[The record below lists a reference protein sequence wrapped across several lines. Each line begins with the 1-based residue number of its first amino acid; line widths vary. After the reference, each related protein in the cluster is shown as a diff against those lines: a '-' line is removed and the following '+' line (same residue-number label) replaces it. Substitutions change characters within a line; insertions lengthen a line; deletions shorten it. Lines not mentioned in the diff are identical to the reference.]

1 MKTTNEYRVEHDLL
15 GKRELPVD
23 ALYGIQTLRGVENFS
38 ISVSDW
44 TSILCSLMV
53 LPIRNGRLLKPTISW
68 VCSPTSS
75 STP

>member
-38 ISVSDW
+38 IS
-44 TSILCSLMV
+44 
-53 LPIRNGRLLKPTISW
+53 RF
-68 VCSPTSS
+68 
-75 STP
+75 